1 MPLFLLKGGELIKR
15 NSFALGQVEITF
27 LPEKHRKFFLLP
39 ELCRG
44 QAAQAHHFN
53 TVVAPPAHLQF
64 QPHPLLLLLPTLT

>member
-1 MPLFLLKGGELIKR
+1 MPLFLLKGDKLLKK
-15 NSFALGQVEITF
+15 NSFAIGQVEKNYF
-27 LPEKHRKFFLLP
+27 FPEKHRKFFLLP

-64 QPHPLLLLLPTLT
+64 QPHPLLLLLTLT